1 MDWGSDAI
9 AAVLRSLDLKFAAL
23 VPGASYRGLH
33 DSIVN
38 YLGNENPE
46 MLLCLHEEHA
56 VAIAH
61 GYAKVTDRPMLA
73 IVHSNVGLM
82 HASMAIFNAWCD
94 RAPVLI
100 LGANGPVDA
109 MKRRPWIDWIHTSQD
124 MGALVRSYTK
134 WDDQPGSPGAAIES
148 ILRARQIAATAPYGP
163 TFVVMDAAVQEER
176 LTQPLAIPPP
186 EKFAVPHAAVPAAAD
201 VERVLA
207 ALRGAKH
214 PVIIAGRCAKTIEAW
229 NERVALAETL
239 NANVITRTGAMFP
252 TDHPLYAGSA
262 GRPKALQALRDAD
275 VVLDLDSLDLGGI
288 LKQAKLERAPMVISC
303 SVDRYIH
310 NGWSMDY
317 QILPAI
323 DLNIAAVPD
332 TLVTALV
339 AALGNP
345 KPAPAPPR
353 AAPSKNGNGAVA
365 SSGII
370 GIDAFATEVSAAL
383 SGVEVCFTRL
393 PAGVNE
399 RFFTF
404 RHPLDYLGG
413 SGGGGIGGGPGIA
426 VGIALALRGT
436 TRLPVCV
443 TGDGDFLMGVT
454 ALWTAVAGKIP
465 LLMIV
470 ANNRS
475 YFNDEVHQ
483 EHLAIARGRDVS
495 RKWIGQRIDN
505 PPPDLTGFARAQ
517 GAIGI
522 GPIATRDRIGPA
534 VAEALT
540 HVRNGQV
547 CVVEVLVAPEYSEGK
562 AAGVTATEPASSRGN
577 FTRA

>member
-1 MDWGSDAI
+1 
-9 AAVLRSLDLKFAAL
+9 
-23 VPGASYRGLH
+23 
-33 DSIVN
+33 
-38 YLGNENPE
+38 
-46 MLLCLHEEHA
+46 
-56 VAIAH
+56 
-61 GYAKVTDRPMLA
+61 
-73 IVHSNVGLM
+73 
-82 HASMAIFNAWCD
+82 
-94 RAPVLI
+94 
-100 LGANGPVDA
+100 

-176 LTQPLAIPPP
+176 LAQPLAIPPP
-186 EKFAVPHAAVPAAAD
+186 EKFAVPQVAVPAPAD

-214 PVIIAGRCAKTIEAW
+214 PVILAGRCAKTMEAW
-229 NERVALAETL
+229 NERVALAETV
-239 NANVITRTGAMFP
+239 NARVITRTGAMFP
-252 TDHPLYAGSA
+252 TDHPLYAGGG
-262 GRPKALQALRDAD
+262 GRGGAKSVEALRAAD
-275 VVLDLDSLDLGGI
+275 VILDLDMLDLGGM
-288 LKQAKLERAPMVISC
+288 LKQAKLEQAPMVISC

-317 QILPAI
+317 QILPAV

-332 TLVTALV
+332 TLVSALV
-339 AALGNP
+339 AALGDP
-345 KPAPAPPR
+345 KPAAAPPR
-353 AAPSKNGNGAVA
+353 AAATASKNGNGAVA
-365 SSGII
+365 SGGII
-370 GIDAFATEVSAAL
+370 GIDAFATELSAAL
-383 SGVEVCFTRL
+383 HDVEVCYTRL
-393 PAGVNE
+393 PQGVNE
-399 RFFTF
+399 RYFTF

-436 TRLPVCV
+436 SRLPVCV

-454 ALWTAVAGKIP
+454 ALWTAVASKTP
-465 LLMIV
+465 LLMVV

-483 EHLAIARGRDVS
+483 EHLAITRDRDVT

-522 GPIATRDRIGPA
+522 GPIAARDQIGPA
-534 VAEALT
+534 IAEAVK
-540 HVRNGQV
+540 HVRNGKV
-547 CVVEVLVAPEYSEGK
+547 CVVEVIVAPEYTEGK
-562 AAGVTATEPASSRGN
+562 AAGLTATEPASSRGS